1 MSDGAGVD
9 DDDEVDHDDPLEVS
23 DGTEGG
29 AVRLRRQVPQLYGK
43 LLKQTS
49 LLFSFN
55 LSIFGWG
62 NNYLSIYLGVVLST
76 R

>member
-29 AVRLRRQVPQLYGK
+29 AVRLRRQVPQLHGEH
-43 LLKQTS
+43 LKQTP
-49 LLFSFN
+49 LRCFFTW
-55 LSIFGWG
+55 SIFGWG
-62 NNYLSIYLGVVLST
+62 N
-76 R
+76 